1 MLLIINVGKL
11 LPESTRR
18 ISASCQ
24 LSLLLMSK
32 HYLDKTHNIYDE
44 IDVGKVF
51 SGYYDRRAYQS
62 PQVKLL
68 IVLIVVTTDVDVETV
83 A

>member
-1 MLLIINVGKL
+1 
-11 LPESTRR
+11 
-18 ISASCQ
+18 
-24 LSLLLMSK
+24 MSK